1 MEPNVD
7 APITPNT
14 TSVSLADLFGAL
26 IFSRPAVRAAVDIS
40 GSDIENLVLPMA
52 PGFSIRGRVR
62 VEDRELATINGF
74 ETIHVELAS
83 AGPGGHEQ
91 LPRPMSA
98 DGAFSL
104 DNVFSGDYRLMV
116 HVPPDLYVKD
126 ARLEGA
132 DVVNE
137 FFHVSGPV
145 SGTLEIVLSSR
156 AGQIDGTL
164 VNEKSQPVP
173 GIEAVMVPDRFRD
186 RADLIKTAV
195 TDKDGRFTIRG
206 IPPGEYKIFAWEAIE
221 QFAYFD
227 PDVLRQFEQ
236 LGKAVSIPESGK
248 ITLEVKLIP
257 AQQ

>member
-1 MEPNVD
+1 
-7 APITPNT
+7 
-14 TSVSLADLFGAL
+14 
-26 IFSRPAVRAAVDIS
+26 
-40 GSDIENLVLPMA
+40 MA
-52 PGFSIRGRVR
+52 PGFSIRGHVR
-62 VEDRELATINGF
+62 LEGRELATINGF

-83 AGPGGHEQ
+83 ADPGRHEQ
-91 LPRPMSA
+91 FPRPMSA

-104 DNVFSGDYRLMV
+104 DNIFPGDYHLMV

-126 ARLEGA
+126 ARLDGA
-132 DVVNE
+132 DVMNDS
-137 FFHVSGPV
+137 FQVSGPV

-156 AGQIDGTL
+156 AGQIEGAL
-164 VNEKSQPVP
+164 INEKSQPVP
-173 GIEAVMVPDRFRD
+173 GIQAVMVPDRFRE
-186 RADLIKTAV
+186 RADLFKTAV
-195 TDKDGRFTIRG
+195 TDKDGHFTIRG
-206 IPPGEYKIFAWEAIE
+206 IPPGEYKVFAWEAIE